1 MQRRVCICVG
11 LWLDCPAVQHLPYI
25 LFVFALGACVG
36 SFLNVVVWRLPR
48 VELPADCSPL
58 GEVRLTLAALSD
70 PPSHCPKC
78 DARLKWYDNLPIVG
92 WIKLGGRCR
101 TCRAP
106 ISPRYPIVEAT
117 TALIFVGYY
126 VAFYVLQWRTCCP
139 RPLVASPGWDLDTS
153 WPIFALYVFTV
164 AALLAASLIDAELYI
179 IPAVIPWT
187 VAGMGLVVHAMAD
200 RPWVPGSLNL
210 TGEPAL
216 CALSAGGAVG
226 LTVSLGLWWRGV
238 LPTSFPDGEPLL
250 EVDRAAIAAEEAA
263 ARAAGEPV
271 PEQPLP
277 PAMTFRQIRAEI
289 GKEMLFLTPPLAVAA
304 ASLALALTV
313 PAVERMWAA
322 VSAANGASG
331 LLGALLGAMV
341 GGLVPWLTR
350 IAGTLGF
357 RRVAMGLG
365 DVHLMFGVGA
375 VVGAGGAT
383 VAFFLAPVAGL
394 AVGLYLLLTHR
405 RRELPFGPYLSLATA
420 GVMLWYCPI
429 AAYLTPGLRG
439 LAEMAVGLLHGGG
452 GY

>member
-1 MQRRVCICVG
+1 M
-11 LWLDCPAVQHLPYI
+11 QHLPYI

-48 VELPADCSPL
+48 VELPADCSPI
-58 GEVRLTLAALSD
+58 GEFRLTLKGLSD

-78 DARLKWYDNLPIVG
+78 NARLKWYDNLPIVG

-101 TCRAP
+101 FCRAP
-106 ISPRYPIVEAT
+106 ISPRYPIVEAI

-126 VAFYVLQWRTCCP
+126 LAYYAGQWRSCCP
-139 RPLVASPGWDLDTS
+139 TPLLATPGWDLNTS
-153 WPIFALYVFTV
+153 WPIFALYMVTV
-164 AALLAASLIDAELYI
+164 SALLAASLIDAELYI

-187 VAGMGLVVHAMAD
+187 VAIVGFAVHALAD

-210 TGEPAL
+210 TGSTP
-216 CALSAGGAVG
+216 CALAAGGTVG
-226 LTVSLGLWWRGV
+226 LAMTLALWWRGV
-238 LPTSFPDGEPLL
+238 LPTSFPDGEPML
-250 EVDRAAIAAEEAA
+250 EVDREAIAREEAE
-263 ARAAGEPV
+263 ARAAGEPL
-271 PEQPLP
+271 PDQPLP
-277 PAMTFRQIRAEI
+277 PVMTFAQIRAEI
-289 GKEMLFLTPPLAVAA
+289 GKEMLFLSPPIALAA
-304 ASLALALTV
+304 ASVALSLTV
-313 PAVERMWAA
+313 PAVAHFWAE
-322 VSAANGASG
+322 VSHRNGVSG

-375 VVGAGGAT
+375 VIGAGGAT

-394 AVGLYLLLTHR
+394 AMGLYLLLTRR

-420 GVMLWYCPI
+420 GVMLCYCPV
-429 AAYLTPGLRG
+429 AAYLSPGLQG
-439 LAEMAVGLLHGGG
+439 LAQVATSLLHGGG
-452 GY
+452 GQ

>member
-1 MQRRVCICVG
+1 V
-11 LWLDCPAVQHLPYI
+11 LPHLFYI
-25 LFVFALGACVG
+25 LFVFAIGSCVG

-48 VELPADCSPL
+48 IELPQDCSPL
-58 GEVRLTLAALSD
+58 REFTLTLRGLSD

-101 TCRAP
+101 FCRAP
-106 ISPRYPIVEAT
+106 ISPRYPIVEAV

-126 VAFYVLQWRTCCP
+126 VAFYMLQWRTCCP
-139 RPLVASPGWDLDTS
+139 RPLTVPAWELDSS
-153 WPIFALYVFTV
+153 WPIFGLYVFTV

-187 VAGMGLVVHAMAD
+187 VAVVGLAVHAVAD

-210 TGEPAL
+210 SGAL
-216 CALSAGGAVG
+216 GPTWCALSAGGAAG
-226 LTVSLGLWWRGV
+226 LATSMALWWRGV

-250 EVDRAAIAAEEAA
+250 DVDREAIAAEEAA
-263 ARAAGEPV
+263 ARAAGELV
-271 PEQPLP
+271 PDQPLP
-277 PAMTFRQIRAEI
+277 PAMTFAQIRGEI
-289 GKEMLFLTPPLAVAA
+289 GKEMLFLLPPLALAGGSV
-304 ASLALALTV
+304 ALAMAV
-313 PAVERMWAA
+313 PAVGRAWGSVAETNW
-322 VSAANGASG
+322 VSGM
-331 LLGALLGAMV
+331 LGALLGAMV
-341 GGLVPWLTR
+341 GGLVPWVTR
-350 IAGTLGF
+350 ILGTLGF

-383 VAFFLAPVAGL
+383 VAFFVAPVAGL
-394 AVGLYLLLTHR
+394 VMGLYLLLARR

-420 GVMLWYCPI
+420 TVMLCYCPI

-439 LAEMAVGLLHGGG
+439 LAELATGLLHGGG
-452 GY
+452 GP